1 MQEKTQEEFL
11 QSMLSNLSNTEDKTP
26 NSFSY
31 DILSAAAIVF
41 EDFQRVIL
49 ELFRKFD
56 VMNLEDEDLDAR
68 VLQIA
73 GIKRKQATQSTGE
86 VTVTGAPKTVIP
98 KETVFLAG
106 SLEFTID
113 QDYTIPDTGNI
124 TVKVKSVTYGGDAN
138 VLPNAIDKSDPQIV
152 GVDNISNAKEIMNG
166 YDQETDD
173 DLRERYLEKL
183 LHPPKAG
190 NPAHYKL
197 WATEVDGIWNAK
209 VFRTWQG
216 GGTVKVVVIGLDR
229 KAVGSDLIEK
239 VKKHILE
246 EAPIRYESLTVESAT
261 TKKVKVDV
269 KIKLTQ
275 NANLIEVKEE
285 IKDRIEKYFY
295 SISFK
300 ENIVSYAKV
309 GAEILKVPGVA
320 DYDNLK
326 LNGSMGNVVMKETEV
341 PEIESLGVTT
351 NE

>member
-49 ELFRKFD
+49 ELFKKFD
-56 VMNLEDEDLDAR
+56 VMNLEDEELDAR

-73 GIKRKQATQSTGE
+73 GIKRKQATQSIGE
-86 VTVTGAPKTVIP
+86 VTVTGTPNTVIP
-98 KETVFLAG
+98 KDTVFLAG
-106 SLEFTID
+106 GIEFTID

-285 IKDRIEKYFY
+285 IKNRIEKYFY

-300 ENIVSYAKV
+300 ENKISYAKV

>member
-49 ELFRKFD
+49 ELFKKFD
-56 VMNLEDEDLDAR
+56 VMNLEDEELDAR

-86 VTVTGAPKTVIP
+86 VTITGLPKTVIP

-106 SLEFTID
+106 SLEFRID
-113 QDYTIPDTGNI
+113 QDYVIPDTGNI
-124 TVKVKSVTYGGDAN
+124 TVKVKSVIYGGDAN
-138 VLPNAIDKSDPQIV
+138 VLPNAIDKMNPQIL
-152 GVDNISNAKEIMNG
+152 GVDNISNAKEINNG
-166 YDQETDD
+166 YDKETDD

-216 GGTVKVVVIGLDR
+216 GGTVKVVVIGLNR
-229 KAVGSDLIEK
+229 KAVGPDLIEK

-261 TKKVKVDV
+261 TKKVKIDV

-300 ENIVSYAKV
+300 ESTVSYAKV

-320 DYDNLK
+320 DYDDLK
-326 LNGSMGNVVMKETEV
+326 LNGNIGNVVMKETEV

>member
-49 ELFRKFD
+49 ELFKKFD
-56 VMNLEDEDLDAR
+56 IMNLEDEELDAR

-86 VTVTGAPKTVIP
+86 VTVTGAPNTVIQ
-98 KETVFLAG
+98 KNTIFLAG
-106 SLEFTID
+106 SIEFTID
-113 QDYTIPDTGNI
+113 QDYVIPDTGNI
-124 TVKVKSVTYGGDAN
+124 TLKVKSVSYGGDAN
-138 VLPNAIDKSDPQIV
+138 VLPNAIDKSNPQIM
-152 GVDNISNAKEIMNG
+152 GVDNISNAKEINNG

-216 GGTVKVVVIGLDR
+216 GGTVKVVVIGLNR
-229 KAVGSDLIEK
+229 KAVGPDLIEK

-285 IKDRIEKYFY
+285 IKNRIEKYFY

-300 ENIVSYAKV
+300 ENKISYAKV
-309 GAEILKVPGVA
+309 GAEILKAPGVA

-341 PEIESLGVTT
+341 PELESLGVTT
-351 NE
+351 DE

>member
-49 ELFRKFD
+49 ELFKKFD
-56 VMNLEDEDLDAR
+56 VMNLEDEELDAR

-73 GIKRKQATQSTGE
+73 GIKRKQATQSVGE
-86 VTVTGAPKTVIP
+86 VTITGLPKTVIP

-106 SLEFTID
+106 SLEFRID
-113 QDYTIPDTGNI
+113 RDYIIPDTGNI
-124 TVKVKSVTYGGDAN
+124 TVKVKSVGYGGDAN
-138 VLPNAIDKSDPQIV
+138 VLPNAIDKSNPQII
-152 GVDNISNAKEIMNG
+152 GVDNISNAKEINNG

-216 GGTVKVVVIGLDR
+216 GGTVKVVVIGLNR
-229 KAVGSDLIEK
+229 KAVGPDLIEK

-246 EAPIRYESLTVESAT
+246 EAPIRYENLTVESAT
-261 TKKVKVDV
+261 TKKIKVDV

-300 ENIVSYAKV
+300 ENIVSYAKA

-320 DYDNLK
+320 DYDGLK
-326 LNGSMGNVVMKETEV
+326 LNGSLGNVELKETEV
-341 PEIESLGVTT
+341 PALESLGVTT
-351 NE
+351 DE

>member
-11 QSMLSNLSNTEDKTP
+11 RVMLNNLSNTEDKTP

-49 ELFRKFD
+49 ELFKKFD
-56 VMNLEDEDLDAR
+56 VMNLEDEELDAR

-86 VTVTGAPKTVIP
+86 VTITGLPKTVIP

-106 SLEFTID
+106 SVEFTID
-113 QDYTIPDTGNI
+113 QDYVIPESGNI
-124 TVKVKSVTYGGDAN
+124 IVAVKSVVHGGDAN
-138 VLPNAIDKSDPQIV
+138 VLPNAIDKISPQIM

-216 GGTVKVVVIGLDR
+216 GGTVKVVVIGLNR
-229 KAVGSDLIEK
+229 KAVGPDLIEK

-261 TKKVKVDV
+261 TKRIKVDV

-275 NANLIEVKEE
+275 NANLIEVKQV
-285 IKDRIEKYFY
+285 IKERIEKYFY

-300 ENIVSYAKV
+300 ENTVSYAKV

-320 DYDNLK
+320 DYDVLK
-326 LNGSMGNVVMKETEV
+326 LNGSMGNAEMKETEV
-341 PEIESLGVTT
+341 PELESLGVTT
-351 NE
+351 DE

>member
-49 ELFRKFD
+49 ELFKKFD
-56 VMNLEDEDLDAR
+56 VMNLEDEELDAR

-86 VTVTGAPKTVIP
+86 VTITGLPKTVIP

-106 SLEFTID
+106 SLEFRID
-113 QDYTIPDTGNI
+113 QDYVIPDTGNI
-124 TVKVKSVTYGGDAN
+124 TVKVKSVIYGGDAN
-138 VLPNAIDKSDPQIV
+138 VLPNAIDKMNPQIL
-152 GVDNISNAKEIMNG
+152 GVDNISNAKEINNG
-166 YDQETDD
+166 YDKETDD

-216 GGTVKVVVIGLDR
+216 GGTVKVVVIGLNR
-229 KAVGSDLIEK
+229 KAVGPDLIEK

-261 TKKVKVDV
+261 TKKVKIDV

-300 ENIVSYAKV
+300 ESTVSYAKV

-320 DYDNLK
+320 DYDDLK
-326 LNGSMGNVVMKETEV
+326 LNGNIGNVVMKETEV

-351 NE
+351 DE

>member
-49 ELFRKFD
+49 ELFKKFD
-56 VMNLEDEDLDAR
+56 VMNLEDKELDAR
-68 VLQIA
+68 VLQIS

-86 VTVTGAPKTVIP
+86 VTITGLPKTVIP

-106 SLEFTID
+106 SLEFRID
-113 QDYTIPDTGNI
+113 QDYVIPDTGNI

-138 VLPNAIDKSDPQIV
+138 VLPNAIDKSNPQIM
-152 GVDNISNAKEIMNG
+152 GVDNISNAKEINNG

-216 GGTVKVVVIGLDR
+216 GGTVKVVVIGLNR
-229 KAVGSDLIEK
+229 KAVGPDLIEK

-261 TKKVKVDV
+261 TKKVKADV

-275 NANLIEVKEE
+275 NANLIDVKEE

-320 DYDNLK
+320 DYDDLK
-326 LNGSMGNVVMKETEV
+326 LNGSLGNVELKETEV
-341 PEIESLGVTT
+341 PALESLGVTT
-351 NE
+351 DE

>member
-49 ELFRKFD
+49 ELFKKFD
-56 VMNLEDEDLDAR
+56 VMNLEDEELDAR

-73 GIKRKQATQSTGE
+73 GIKRKQATQSVGE
-86 VTVTGAPKTVIP
+86 VTITGLPKTVIP

-106 SLEFTID
+106 SLEFRID
-113 QDYTIPDTGNI
+113 RDYIIPDTGNI
-124 TVKVKSVTYGGDAN
+124 TVKVKSVGYGGDAN
-138 VLPNAIDKSDPQIV
+138 VLPNAIDKSNPQII
-152 GVDNISNAKEIMNG
+152 GVDNISNAKEINNG

-216 GGTVKVVVIGLDR
+216 GGTVKVVVIGLNR
-229 KAVGSDLIEK
+229 KAVGPDLIEK

-246 EAPIRYESLTVESAT
+246 EAPIRYENLTVESAT

-320 DYDNLK
+320 DYDDLK
-326 LNGSMGNVVMKETEV
+326 LNGSLGNVELKETEV
-341 PEIESLGVTT
+341 PALESLGVTT
-351 NE
+351 DE

>member
-49 ELFRKFD
+49 ELFKKFD
-56 VMNLEDEDLDAR
+56 VMNLEDEELDAR

-73 GIKRKQATQSTGE
+73 GLRRKQATQSVGE
-86 VTVTGAPKTVIP
+86 VTITGSPNTVIT
-98 KETVFLAG
+98 KDIVFLAG

-113 QDYTIPDTGNI
+113 KDYVIPESGNI
-124 TVKVKSVTYGGDAN
+124 TIKVKSVAYGGDAN
-138 VLPNAIDKSDPQIV
+138 VLPNAIDKMSPQIL
-152 GVDNISNAKEIMNG
+152 GVDNISNPNAIMNG

-216 GGTVKVVVIGLDR
+216 GGTVKVVVIGLNR
-229 KAVGSDLIEK
+229 KAVGPELIEK

-246 EAPIRYESLTVESAT
+246 EAPIRYEDLTVESAA
-261 TKKVKVDV
+261 TKKIKVDV

-300 ENIVSYAKV
+300 ESIVSYAKV
-309 GAEILKVPGVA
+309 GAEILKVSGVA
-320 DYDNLK
+320 DYDDLK
-326 LNGSMGNVVMKETEV
+326 LNGSMGNVELKETEV
-341 PEIESLGVTT
+341 PELESLGVTT

>member
-49 ELFRKFD
+49 ELFKKFD
-56 VMNLEDEDLDAR
+56 VMNLEDKELDAR
-68 VLQIA
+68 VLQIS

-86 VTVTGAPKTVIP
+86 VTITGAPNTVIP

-106 SLEFTID
+106 SLEFRID
-113 QDYTIPDTGNI
+113 QDYVIPDTGNI
-124 TVKVKSVTYGGDAN
+124 TIKVKSVSYGGDAN
-138 VLPNAIDKSDPQIV
+138 VLPNAIDKSNPQIM
-152 GVDNISNAKEIMNG
+152 GVDNISNAKEINNG

-216 GGTVKVVVIGLDR
+216 GGTVKVVVIGLNR
-229 KAVGSDLIEK
+229 KAVGPDLIEK

-246 EAPIRYESLTVESAT
+246 EAPIRYENLTVESAT

-320 DYDNLK
+320 DYDGLK
-326 LNGSMGNVVMKETEV
+326 LNGSLGNVELKETEV
-341 PEIESLGVTT
+341 PALESLGVTT
-351 NE
+351 DE

>member
-49 ELFRKFD
+49 ELFKKFD
-56 VMNLEDEDLDAR
+56 VMNLEDEELDAR

-86 VTVTGAPKTVIP
+86 VTITGLPKTVIQ
-98 KETVFLAG
+98 KDTVFLAG
-106 SLEFTID
+106 SLEFIID
-113 QDYTIPDTGNI
+113 QDYVIPDTGNI
-124 TVKVKSVTYGGDAN
+124 TIKVKSVAYGGNAN
-138 VLPNAIDKSDPQIV
+138 VLPNAIDKSNPQIM
-152 GVDNISNAKEIMNG
+152 GVDNISNAKEINNG

-216 GGTVKVVVIGLDR
+216 GGTVKVVVIGLNR
-229 KAVGSDLIEK
+229 KAVGPDLIEK

-320 DYDNLK
+320 DYDDLK
-326 LNGSMGNVVMKETEV
+326 LNGSMGNVELKETEV
-341 PEIESLGVTT
+341 PALESLGVTT
-351 NE
+351 DE

>member
-49 ELFRKFD
+49 ELFKKFD
-56 VMNLEDEDLDAR
+56 VMNLEDEELDAR

-86 VTVTGAPKTVIP
+86 VTITGLSKTVIS

-106 SLEFTID
+106 SIEFIID
-113 QDYTIPDTGNI
+113 QDYVIPDTGNI
-124 TVKVKSVTYGGDAN
+124 TIKVKSVSYGGDAN
-138 VLPNAIDKSDPQIV
+138 VLPNAIDKSNPQIM
-152 GVDNISNAKEIMNG
+152 GVDNISNAKEINNG

-183 LHPPKAG
+183 FHPPKAG

-216 GGTVKVVVIGLDR
+216 GGTVKVVVIGLNR
-229 KAVGSDLIEK
+229 KAVGLDLIEK

-261 TKKVKVDV
+261 TKKVKVNV

-295 SISFK
+295 NISFK

-320 DYDNLK
+320 DYDDLK
-326 LNGSMGNVVMKETEV
+326 LNGSMGNVEMKETEV
-341 PEIESLGVTT
+341 PELESLGVTT
-351 NE
+351 DE

>member
-1 MQEKTQEEFL
+1 MQEKSQEEFL
-11 QSMLSNLSNTEDKTP
+11 QSMLSNLSNTEDKTA

-49 ELFRKFD
+49 ELFKKFD
-56 VMNLEDEDLDAR
+56 IMNLEDEELDAR

-86 VTVTGAPKTVIP
+86 VTITGLPKTVIP

-113 QDYTIPDTGNI
+113 RDYVIPGTGNI
-124 TVKVKSVTYGGDAN
+124 TLKIKSVTYGGDAN
-138 VLPNAIDKSDPQIV
+138 VLPNTIDKSNPQIM
-152 GVDNISNAKEIMNG
+152 GVDNISNAKEINNG

-209 VFRTWQG
+209 VFRAWQG
-216 GGTVKVVVIGLDR
+216 GGTVKVVVIGLNR
-229 KAVGSDLIEK
+229 KAVGPDLIEK

-261 TKKVKVDV
+261 TKKIKVDV

-285 IKDRIEKYFY
+285 IKNRIEKYFY

-300 ENIVSYAKV
+300 ENTVSYAKV

-320 DYDNLK
+320 DYDDLE
-326 LNGSMGNVVMKETEV
+326 LNGNIGNVVMKETEV

>member
-11 QSMLSNLSNTEDKTP
+11 QLMLSNLSNTEDKTP

-49 ELFRKFD
+49 ELFKKFD
-56 VMNLEDEDLDAR
+56 VMNLEDEELDAR

-98 KETVFLAG
+98 KNTIFLAG
-106 SLEFTID
+106 GIEFTID
-113 QDYTIPDTGNI
+113 QDYVIPDTGNI
-124 TVKVKSVTYGGDAN
+124 TLKVKSVEYGGDAN
-138 VLPNAIDKSDPQIV
+138 VLPNAIDKSNPQIV

-285 IKDRIEKYFY
+285 IKNRIEKYFY

-300 ENIVSYAKV
+300 ENKISYAKV
-309 GAEILKVPGVA
+309 GAEILKVSGVA
-320 DYDNLK
+320 DYDDLK
-326 LNGSMGNVVMKETEV
+326 LNGSMGNVEMKETEV
-341 PEIESLGVTT
+341 PELESLGVTT
-351 NE
+351 DE

>member
-49 ELFRKFD
+49 ELFKKFD
-56 VMNLEDEDLDAR
+56 VMNLEDEELDAR

-73 GIKRKQATQSTGE
+73 VIKRKQATQSTGE
-86 VTVTGAPKTVIP
+86 VTITGVPKTAIP

-106 SLEFTID
+106 SLEFIID
-113 QDYTIPDTGNI
+113 QDYVIPDTGNI

-138 VLPNAIDKSDPQIV
+138 VLPNAIDKSNPQIM
-152 GVDNISNAKEIMNG
+152 GVDNISNAKEINNG

-216 GGTVKVVVIGLDR
+216 GGTVKVVVIGLNR
-229 KAVGSDLIEK
+229 KAVGPDLIEK

-295 SISFK
+295 NISFK

-320 DYDNLK
+320 DYDELK
-326 LNGSMGNVVMKETEV
+326 LNGSLGNVELKETEV
-341 PEIESLGVTT
+341 PALESLGVTT
-351 NE
+351 DE

>member
-1 MQEKTQEEFL
+1 MQEKSQEEFL

-49 ELFRKFD
+49 ELFKKFD
-56 VMNLEDEDLDAR
+56 VMNLENEELDAR

-86 VTVTGAPKTVIP
+86 VTITGAPNTVIP

-106 SLEFTID
+106 SLEFRID
-113 QDYTIPDTGNI
+113 QDYVIPDTGNI
-124 TVKVKSVTYGGDAN
+124 TIKVKSVSYGGDAN
-138 VLPNAIDKSDPQIV
+138 VLPNAIDKSNPQIL
-152 GVDNISNAKEIMNG
+152 GVDNISNAKEINNG

-216 GGTVKVVVIGLDR
+216 GGTVKVVVIGLNR
-229 KAVGSDLIEK
+229 KAVGPDLIEK

-320 DYDNLK
+320 DYDDLK
-326 LNGSMGNVVMKETEV
+326 LNGNIGNVELKETEV
-341 PEIESLGVTT
+341 PELESLGVTT
-351 NE
+351 DE

>member
-49 ELFRKFD
+49 ELFKKFD
-56 VMNLEDEDLDAR
+56 VMNLEDEELDAR

-86 VTVTGAPKTVIP
+86 VTITGLPKTVIP

-113 QDYTIPDTGNI
+113 RDYAIPETGNI
-124 TVKVKSVTYGGDAN
+124 TIKVKSVSYGGDAN
-138 VLPNAIDKSDPQIV
+138 VLPNAIDKSNPQIM
-152 GVDNISNAKEIMNG
+152 GVDNISNAKEINNG

-216 GGTVKVVVIGLDR
+216 GGTVKVVVIGLNR
-229 KAVGSDLIEK
+229 KAVGPDLIEK

-295 SISFK
+295 RISFK

-320 DYDNLK
+320 DYDDLK

-341 PEIESLGVTT
+341 PELESLGVTT
-351 NE
+351 DE

>member
-49 ELFRKFD
+49 ELFKKFD
-56 VMNLEDEDLDAR
+56 VMNLEDEELDAR

-73 GIKRKQATQSTGE
+73 GLRRKQATQSVGE
-86 VTVTGAPKTVIP
+86 VTITGSPNTVIT
-98 KETVFLAG
+98 KDIVFLAG

-113 QDYTIPDTGNI
+113 KDYVIPESGNI
-124 TVKVKSVTYGGDAN
+124 TIKVKSVAYGGDAN
-138 VLPNAIDKSDPQIV
+138 VLPNAIDKMSPQIL
-152 GVDNISNAKEIMNG
+152 GVDNISNPNAIMNG

-197 WATEVDGIWNAK
+197 WATEVDGIWSAK

-216 GGTVKVVVIGLDR
+216 GGTVKVVVIGLNR
-229 KAVGSDLIEK
+229 KAVGPELIEK

-246 EAPIRYESLTVESAT
+246 EAPIRYEDLTVESAT
-261 TKKVKVDV
+261 TKKIKVDV

-285 IKDRIEKYFY
+285 IKNRIEKYFY

-320 DYDNLK
+320 DYNDLK
-326 LNGSMGNVVMKETEV
+326 LNGNIGNVVMKETEV
-341 PEIESLGVTT
+341 PELESLGVTT
-351 NE
+351 DE

>member
-49 ELFRKFD
+49 ELFKKFD
-56 VMNLEDEDLDAR
+56 VMNLEDEELDAR

-86 VTVTGAPKTVIP
+86 VTITGLPKTVIP

-113 QDYTIPDTGNI
+113 QDYVIPDTGNI
-124 TVKVKSVTYGGDAN
+124 TLKVKSVSYGGNAN
-138 VLPNAIDKSDPQIV
+138 ILPNAIDKSNPQIM
-152 GVDNISNAKEIMNG
+152 GVDNISNAKEINNG

-216 GGTVKVVVIGLDR
+216 GGTVKVVVIGLNR
-229 KAVGSDLIEK
+229 KAVGPDLIEK

-246 EAPIRYESLTVESAT
+246 EAPIRYEDLTVESAT
-261 TKKVKVDV
+261 TKK
-269 KIKLTQ
+269 
-275 NANLIEVKEE
+275 
-285 IKDRIEKYFY
+285 
-295 SISFK
+295 
-300 ENIVSYAKV
+300 
-309 GAEILKVPGVA
+309 LK
-320 DYDNLK
+320 
-326 LNGSMGNVVMKETEV
+326 SM
-341 PEIESLGVTT
+341 
-351 NE
+351 

>member
-49 ELFRKFD
+49 ELFKKFD
-56 VMNLEDEDLDAR
+56 VMNLEDEELDAR

-86 VTVTGAPKTVIP
+86 VTITGEPKTVIP

-106 SLEFTID
+106 SLEFRID
-113 QDYTIPDTGNI
+113 QDYIIPDTGNI
-124 TVKVKSVTYGGDAN
+124 TIKVRSVAYGGDAN
-138 VLPNAIDKSDPQIV
+138 VLPSAIDKSNPQIM
-152 GVDNISNAKEIMNG
+152 GVDNISNAKEINNG

-216 GGTVKVVVIGLDR
+216 GGTVKVVVIGLNR
-229 KAVGSDLIEK
+229 KAVGPDLIEK

-261 TKKVKVDV
+261 TKKIKVDV

-275 NANLIEVKEE
+275 NANLIGVKEG
-285 IKDRIEKYFY
+285 IKNRIEKYFY

-300 ENIVSYAKV
+300 ESTVSYAKV
-309 GAEILKVPGVA
+309 GAEILKVPGVV
-320 DYDNLK
+320 DYDDLK

-341 PEIESLGVTT
+341 PELESLGVTT

>member
-49 ELFRKFD
+49 ELFKKFD
-56 VMNLEDEDLDAR
+56 VMNLEDEELDAR

-86 VTVTGAPKTVIP
+86 VTITGAPNTVIP

-106 SLEFTID
+106 SLEFRID
-113 QDYTIPDTGNI
+113 QDYVIPDTGNI
-124 TVKVKSVTYGGDAN
+124 TLKVKSVTNGGDAN
-138 VLPNAIDKSDPQIV
+138 VLPNAIDKSNPQIM
-152 GVDNISNAKEIMNG
+152 GVDNISNAKEINNG
-166 YDQETDD
+166 YNQETDD

-216 GGTVKVVVIGLDR
+216 GGTVKVVVIGLNR
-229 KAVGSDLIEK
+229 KAVGPDLIEK

-246 EAPIRYESLTVESAT
+246 EAPIRYENLTVESAT

-295 SISFK
+295 NISFK
-300 ENIVSYAKV
+300 ESIVSYAKV

-320 DYDNLK
+320 DYDDLK

-341 PEIESLGVTT
+341 PEIDSLGVTT
-351 NE
+351 DE

>member
-1 MQEKTQEEFL
+1 
-11 QSMLSNLSNTEDKTP
+11 MLSNLINTEDKTP
-26 NSFSY
+26 NGFSY

-49 ELFRKFD
+49 ELFDKFD
-56 VMNLEDEDLDAR
+56 VMNLEDEELDAR

-73 GIKRKQATQSTGE
+73 GLRRKQATQSIGE
-86 VTVTGAPKTVIP
+86 VTVTGTPNTVIP
-98 KETVFLAG
+98 KDTVFLAG
-106 SLEFTID
+106 NVEFTID
-113 QDYTIPDTGNI
+113 KSYTIPTSGNI
-124 TVKVKSVTYGGDAN
+124 KIKVKSVGYGGYAN
-138 VLPNAIDKSDPQIV
+138 VLPNAIDRSEPHIM
-152 GVDNISNAKEIMNG
+152 GVDNISNPKEIMNG

-229 KAVGSDLIEK
+229 KSVGSDLIEK

-285 IKDRIEKYFY
+285 IKNRIEKYFY

-300 ENIVSYAKV
+300 ENKISYAKV
-309 GAEILKVPGVA
+309 GAEILKAPGVA

-341 PEIESLGVTT
+341 PELESLGVTT
-351 NE
+351 DE

>member
-1 MQEKTQEEFL
+1 MQEKSQEEFL

-49 ELFRKFD
+49 ELFKKFD
-56 VMNLEDEDLDAR
+56 VMNLEDEELDAR

-73 GIKRKQATQSTGE
+73 GIRRKQATQSVGE
-86 VTVTGAPKTVIP
+86 VTITGMPKTVIP
-98 KETVFLAG
+98 KDTVFLAG
-106 SLEFTID
+106 NLEFKID
-113 QDYTIPDTGNI
+113 QDYIIPDTGNT
-124 TVKVKSVTYGGDAN
+124 TVKVKSVAYGGDAN
-138 VLPNAIDKSDPQIV
+138 VLPNAIDKSNPQIM
-152 GVDNISNAKEIMNG
+152 GVDNISNAKEINNG

-216 GGTVKVVVIGLDR
+216 GGTVKVVVIGLNR

-246 EAPIRYESLTVESAT
+246 EAPIRYEALTVESAT
-261 TKKVKVDV
+261 TKKIKVNV

-275 NANLIEVKEE
+275 NANLIEVKGE

-300 ENIVSYAKV
+300 ESIVSYAKV

-326 LNGSMGNVVMKETEV
+326 LNGSMGNVVMTETEV
-341 PEIESLGVTT
+341 PELESLGVTT

>member
-1 MQEKTQEEFL
+1 MKEKTQEEFL
-11 QSMLSNLSNTEDKTP
+11 QSMLSNLSNTEDKTS

-49 ELFRKFD
+49 ELFKKFD
-56 VMNLEDEDLDAR
+56 VMNLEDEELDAR

-73 GIKRKQATQSTGE
+73 GLRRKQATQSVGE
-86 VTVTGAPKTVIP
+86 VTITGSPNTLITKD
-98 KETVFLAG
+98 TVFLAG

-113 QDYTIPDTGNI
+113 KDYIIPDTGNI
-124 TVKVKSVTYGGDAN
+124 KVKVKSVAYGGDAN
-138 VLPNAIDKSDPQIV
+138 VLPNAIDKISPQIL

-216 GGTVKVVVIGLDR
+216 GGTVKVVVIGLNR
-229 KAVGSDLIEK
+229 KAVGVELIEK

-246 EAPIRYESLTVESAT
+246 EAPIRYEDLTVESAT
-261 TKKVKVDV
+261 TKKIKVDV
-269 KIKLTQ
+269 KIRLTQ
-275 NANLIEVKEE
+275 NANLIDVKEE

-300 ENIVSYAKV
+300 ENTVSYAKV

-320 DYDNLK
+320 DYDDLK
-326 LNGSMGNVVMKETEV
+326 LNGSLGNVVMTETEV

>member
-41 EDFQRVIL
+41 EDFQRVIM
-49 ELFRKFD
+49 ELFKKFD
-56 VMNLEDEDLDAR
+56 VMNLEDEELDAR

-73 GIKRKQATQSTGE
+73 GIRRKQATQSTGE
-86 VTVTGAPKTVIP
+86 VTITGTPNTVIS
-98 KETVFLAG
+98 KDTVFLAG
-106 SLEFTID
+106 NVEFTID
-113 QDYTIPDTGNI
+113 QDYVIPESGNI
-124 TVKVKSVTYGGDAN
+124 TVKVKSVIYGGNAN
-138 VLPNAIDKSDPQIV
+138 VLPNAIDRAKSQII
-152 GVDNISNAKEIMNG
+152 GVDNISNSKEIMNG

-246 EAPIRYESLTVESAT
+246 EAPIRYEDLTVESAT
-261 TKKVKVDV
+261 TKKIKVDV

-300 ENIVSYAKV
+300 EDIVSYAKV

-326 LNGSMGNVVMKETEV
+326 LNGSMGNVEMKETEV
-341 PEIESLGVTT
+341 PELESLGVTT

>member
-1 MQEKTQEEFL
+1 
-11 QSMLSNLSNTEDKTP
+11 MLSNLSNTEDKTP

-49 ELFRKFD
+49 ELFKKFD
-56 VMNLEDEDLDAR
+56 VMNLEDEELDAR

-86 VTVTGAPKTVIP
+86 VTITGAPNTAIP

-113 QDYTIPDTGNI
+113 KDYAIPDTGNI
-124 TVKVKSVTYGGDAN
+124 TIKVKSETYGGDAN
-138 VLPNAIDKSDPQIV
+138 VLPNAIDKMNPQIL
-152 GVDNISNAKEIMNG
+152 GVDNISNAKEINNG

-216 GGTVKVVVIGLDR
+216 GGTVKVVVIGLNR
-229 KAVGSDLIEK
+229 KAVGPDLIEK

-309 GAEILKVPGVA
+309 GAEILKVSGVA
-320 DYDNLK
+320 DYDDLK
-326 LNGSMGNVVMKETEV
+326 LNGSMGNVEIEETEV
-341 PEIESLGVTT
+341 PELESLGVTT
-351 NE
+351 DE

>member
-49 ELFRKFD
+49 ELFKKFD
-56 VMNLEDEDLDAR
+56 VMNLEDEELDAR

-73 GIKRKQATQSTGE
+73 GLRRKQATQSVGE
-86 VTVTGAPKTVIP
+86 VTITGSPNTVIT
-98 KETVFLAG
+98 KDIVFLAG

-113 QDYTIPDTGNI
+113 KDYVIPESGNI
-124 TVKVKSVTYGGDAN
+124 TIKVKSVTYGGDAN
-138 VLPNAIDKSDPQIV
+138 VLPNAIDKMSPQML

-166 YDQETDD
+166 YDKETDD

-216 GGTVKVVVIGLDR
+216 GGTVKVVVIGLNR
-229 KAVGSDLIEK
+229 KSVGPDLIEK

-246 EAPIRYESLTVESAT
+246 EAPIRYESLTVESAA
-261 TKKVKVDV
+261 TKKIKVDV

-275 NANLIEVKEE
+275 SANLIEVKEE
-285 IKDRIEKYFY
+285 IKNRIEKYFY

-300 ENIVSYAKV
+300 ENTVSYAKV

-320 DYDNLK
+320 DYDDLK
-326 LNGSMGNVVMKETEV
+326 LNGNIGNVELKETEV

>member
-49 ELFRKFD
+49 ELFKKFD
-56 VMNLEDEDLDAR
+56 VMNLEDDELDAR

-73 GIKRKQATQSTGE
+73 GIKRKQATQSVGE
-86 VTVTGAPKTVIP
+86 VTITGMPKTVIP
-98 KETVFLAG
+98 KDTVFLAG
-106 SLEFTID
+106 NLEFKID
-113 QDYTIPDTGNI
+113 QDYIIPDTGNT
-124 TVKVKSVTYGGDAN
+124 TVKVKSVAYGGDAN
-138 VLPNAIDKSDPQIV
+138 VLPNAIDKSNPQIM
-152 GVDNISNAKEIMNG
+152 GVDNISNAKEINNG

-216 GGTVKVVVIGLDR
+216 GGTVKVVVIGLNR
-229 KAVGSDLIEK
+229 KAVGPDLIEK

-246 EAPIRYESLTVESAT
+246 EAPIRYEDLTVESAT

-326 LNGSMGNVVMKETEV
+326 LNDKIGNIEMKETEV
-341 PEIESLGVTT
+341 PELESLGGD
-351 NE
+351 NR

>member
-49 ELFRKFD
+49 ELFKKFD
-56 VMNLEDEDLDAR
+56 VMNLEDEELDSR

-73 GIKRKQATQSTGE
+73 GLRRKQATQSVGE
-86 VTVTGAPKTVIP
+86 VTITGSPNTLITKDI
-98 KETVFLAG
+98 VFLAG

-113 QDYTIPDTGNI
+113 KDYVIPESGNI
-124 TVKVKSVTYGGDAN
+124 TIKVKSVAYGGDAN
-138 VLPNAIDKSDPQIV
+138 VLPNAIDKMSPQIL

-197 WATEVDGIWNAK
+197 WATEVDGIWSAK

-216 GGTVKVVVIGLDR
+216 GGTVKVVVIGLNR
-229 KAVGSDLIEK
+229 KAVGPDLIEK

-246 EAPIRYESLTVESAT
+246 EAPIRYEDLTVESAT
-261 TKKVKVDV
+261 TKKIKVDV

-300 ENIVSYAKV
+300 ENTVSYAKV
-309 GAEILKVPGVA
+309 GAEILKVPVVA
-320 DYDNLK
+320 DYNDLK
-326 LNGSMGNVVMKETEV
+326 LNGNIGNVVMKETEV

-351 NE
+351 DE

>member
-49 ELFRKFD
+49 ELFKKFD
-56 VMNLEDEDLDAR
+56 VMNLEDEELDAR

-86 VTVTGAPKTVIP
+86 VTITGLPKTVIP

-106 SLEFTID
+106 SLEFRID
-113 QDYTIPDTGNI
+113 QDYAIPDTGNI
-124 TVKVKSVTYGGDAN
+124 TIKVKSVTYGGDAN
-138 VLPNAIDKSDPQIV
+138 VLPNAIDKMSPQILE
-152 GVDNISNAKEIMNG
+152 VDNISNSNAIMNG

-216 GGTVKVVVIGLDR
+216 GGTVKVVVIGLNR
-229 KAVGSDLIEK
+229 KAVGPDLIEK
-239 VKKHILE
+239 VKRHILE

-261 TKKVKVDV
+261 TKKIKVDV

-320 DYDNLK
+320 DYDDLK
-326 LNGSMGNVVMKETEV
+326 LNGNIGNVVMKETEV

>member
-49 ELFRKFD
+49 ELFKKFD
-56 VMNLEDEDLDAR
+56 VMNLEDEELDAR

-86 VTVTGAPKTVIP
+86 VTITGAPNTVIL

-113 QDYTIPDTGNI
+113 QDYVIPESGNI
-124 TVKVKSVTYGGDAN
+124 TIQVKSVTYGGDAN
-138 VLPNAIDKSDPQIV
+138 VLPNAIDKSNPQIM
-152 GVDNISNAKEIMNG
+152 GVDNISNAKDINNG

-216 GGTVKVVVIGLDR
+216 GGTVKVVVIGLNR
-229 KAVGSDLIEK
+229 KAVGPDLIEK

-246 EAPIRYESLTVESAT
+246 EAPIRYERLTVESAT

-275 NANLIEVKEE
+275 NANLIEVNEE
-285 IKDRIEKYFY
+285 IKNRIEKYFY

-320 DYDNLK
+320 DYDDLK
-326 LNGSMGNVVMKETEV
+326 LNGSLGNVELKETEV
-341 PEIESLGVTT
+341 PELESLGVTT

>member
-49 ELFRKFD
+49 ELFKKFD
-56 VMNLEDEDLDAR
+56 VMNLEDEELDAR

-73 GIKRKQATQSTGE
+73 GIKRKQATQSIGE

-98 KETVFLAG
+98 KNTIFLAG
-106 SLEFTID
+106 GIEFTID
-113 QDYTIPDTGNI
+113 QDYVIPDTGNI
-124 TVKVKSVTYGGDAN
+124 TLKVKSVEYGGDAN
-138 VLPNAIDKSDPQIV
+138 VLPNAIDKSNPQIV

-229 KAVGSDLIEK
+229 KSVGSDLIEK

-246 EAPIRYESLTVESAT
+246 EAPIRYEDLTVESAT

-275 NANLIEVKEE
+275 NANLIEIKEE

-320 DYDNLK
+320 DYNDLK
-326 LNGSMGNVVMKETEV
+326 LNGSMGNVEMKETEV

-351 NE
+351 DE

>member
-1 MQEKTQEEFL
+1 MQEKSQEEFL

-49 ELFRKFD
+49 ELFKKFD
-56 VMNLEDEDLDAR
+56 VMNLEDEELDAR

-86 VTVTGAPKTVIP
+86 VTITGLPKTVIP

-113 QDYTIPDTGNI
+113 QDYVIPDTGNI
-124 TVKVKSVTYGGDAN
+124 TIKVKSVVYGGDAN
-138 VLPNAIDKSDPQIV
+138 ALPNAIDKSSPQIM
-152 GVDNISNAKEIMNG
+152 GVDNISNAKEINNG

-216 GGTVKVVVIGLDR
+216 GGTVKVVVIGLNR
-229 KAVGSDLIEK
+229 KAVGPDLIEK

-246 EAPIRYESLTVESAT
+246 EAPIRYEDLTVESAT

-295 SISFK
+295 NISFK
-300 ENIVSYAKV
+300 ESIVSYAKV

-320 DYDNLK
+320 DYDDLK
-326 LNGSMGNVVMKETEV
+326 LNGSMGNVAMKETEV
-341 PEIESLGVTT
+341 PELESLGVTT

>member
-49 ELFRKFD
+49 ELFKKFD
-56 VMNLEDEDLDAR
+56 VMNLEDEELDAR

-86 VTVTGAPKTVIP
+86 ITITGLPKTVIP

-113 QDYTIPDTGNI
+113 RDYIIPDTGNI
-124 TVKVKSVTYGGDAN
+124 TLKVKSVTYGGDAN
-138 VLPNAIDKSDPQIV
+138 VLPNAIDKSNPQIM
-152 GVDNISNAKEIMNG
+152 GVDNISNAKEINNG

-216 GGTVKVVVIGLDR
+216 GGTVKVVVIGLNR
-229 KAVGSDLIEK
+229 KAVGPDLIEK

-261 TKKVKVDV
+261 TKKVRVDV

-295 SISFK
+295 NISFK

-320 DYDNLK
+320 DYDDLK
-326 LNGSMGNVVMKETEV
+326 LNGSLGNVELKETEV
-341 PEIESLGVTT
+341 PALESLGVTT
-351 NE
+351 DE

>member
-49 ELFRKFD
+49 ELFKKFD
-56 VMNLEDEDLDAR
+56 VMNLEDEELDAR

-86 VTVTGAPKTVIP
+86 VTITGLPKTVIP
-98 KETVFLAG
+98 KDTVFLAG

-113 QDYTIPDTGNI
+113 QDYVIPDTGNI
-124 TVKVKSVTYGGDAN
+124 TVKVKSVAYGGDAN
-138 VLPNAIDKSDPQIV
+138 VLPNAIDKSNPQIM
-152 GVDNISNAKEIMNG
+152 GVDNISNAKDINNG

-197 WATEVDGIWNAK
+197 WATEVDGIWSAK

-216 GGTVKVVVIGLDR
+216 GGTVKVVVIGLNR
-229 KAVGSDLIEK
+229 KAVGPDLIEK

-295 SISFK
+295 NISFK

-320 DYDNLK
+320 DYDDLK
-326 LNGSMGNVVMKETEV
+326 LNGSLGNVELKETEV
-341 PEIESLGVTT
+341 PELESLGVTT

>member
-49 ELFRKFD
+49 ELFKKFD
-56 VMNLEDEDLDAR
+56 VMNLEDEELDAR

-86 VTVTGAPKTVIP
+86 VTITGLPKTVIP
-98 KETVFLAG
+98 KGTVFLAG

-113 QDYTIPDTGNI
+113 QDYVIPDTGNI
-124 TVKVKSVTYGGDAN
+124 TVKVKSVTYGGDSN
-138 VLPNAIDKSDPQIV
+138 VLPNAIDKSNPQIM
-152 GVDNISNAKEIMNG
+152 GVDNISNAKEINNG
-166 YDQETDD
+166 YNQETDD

-216 GGTVKVVVIGLDR
+216 GGTVKVVVIGLNR
-229 KAVGSDLIEK
+229 KAVGPDLIEK

-300 ENIVSYAKV
+300 ESTVSYAKV

>member
-49 ELFRKFD
+49 ELFKKFD
-56 VMNLEDEDLDAR
+56 VMNLEDEELDAR

-86 VTVTGAPKTVIP
+86 VTITGTPKTVIP
-98 KETVFLAG
+98 KDTVFLAG
-106 SLEFTID
+106 SLEFRID
-113 QDYTIPDTGNI
+113 QDYVIPDTGNI
-124 TVKVKSVTYGGDAN
+124 TAKVKSVAYGGDAN
-138 VLPNAIDKSDPQIV
+138 VLPNAIDKSNPQIM
-152 GVDNISNAKEIMNG
+152 GVDNISNAKEINNG

-216 GGTVKVVVIGLDR
+216 GGTVKVVVIGLNR
-229 KAVGSDLIEK
+229 KAVGPDLIEK

-246 EAPIRYESLTVESAT
+246 EAPIRYEDLTVESAT

-295 SISFK
+295 NISFK
-300 ENIVSYAKV
+300 ESIVSYAKV
-309 GAEILKVPGVA
+309 GAEILKVPGVS
-320 DYDNLK
+320 DYDDLK

-351 NE
+351 DE